1 MAYYG
6 DDDDLD
12 EEGSP
17 DAWFQGYQLGKEEL
31 IGAAKLSLGKYA
43 PEHDTE
49 EAVLEA
55 IAELSARMEGLER

>member
-6 DDDDLD
+6 DEDPTD

-17 DAWFQGYQLGKEEL
+17 DAWFEGYALGKEEVV
-31 IGAAKLSLGKYA
+31 GAAKLALGKYA
-43 PEHDTE
+43 PKHDTE